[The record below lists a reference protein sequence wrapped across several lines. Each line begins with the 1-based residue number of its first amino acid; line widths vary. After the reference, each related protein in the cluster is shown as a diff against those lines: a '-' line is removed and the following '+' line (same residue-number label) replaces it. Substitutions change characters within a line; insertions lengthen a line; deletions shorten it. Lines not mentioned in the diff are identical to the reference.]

1 MVRKLKKNSKKKE
14 KKIKEI
20 KHKKKIIEKKSEL
33 EKDIEEIEETI
44 EETGFKE
51 FLEPIETSVPVLE
64 KVKIPPQEPLELNI
78 ASTPTSSTKEK
89 ETGVDYITR
98 NEPKYSE
105 ITSTDNLDER
115 KYESEF
121 RPPILR
127 QIGAGDLRQE
137 ILTPQREAGMQESE
151 DTNRIETNVLEQKR
165 GDPFKREEKKYRE
178 VKF

>member
-1 MVRKLKKNSKKKE
+1 MVKKQKKNSKKKE

-20 KHKKKIIEKKSEL
+20 KKKKKIIEKESEL

-51 FLEPIETSVPVLE
+51 FLEPIETSAPVLE
-64 KVKIPPQEPLELNI
+64 KVKIPLQEPLELNI
-78 ASTPTSSTKEK
+78 ASTSTSSTKEK

-98 NEPKYSE
+98 NEPKYTN
-105 ITSTDNLDER
+105 IIPDDEEKR
-115 KYESEF
+115 KYKSEF

-127 QIGAGDLRQE
+127 QTEAGDLRQE

-151 DTNRIETNVLEQKR
+151 DTNRIETNILEQKR
-165 GDPFKREEKKYRE
+165 REPFEREEKKYRE